1 MTVNGMTP
9 AEISKALRN
18 CASEYPVCSV
28 CPARRVPN
36 CSSAVRLAAAVIV
49 DILGSGGKEA
59 PE

>member
-1 MTVNGMTP
+1 MTFNGMTP

-18 CASEYPVCSV
+18 CASESPVCSV

-36 CSSAVRLAAAVIV
+36 CSAAVRLAAAAIV
-49 DILGSGGKEA
+49 DLLGGDEKEA

>member
-18 CASEYPVCSV
+18 CASEHPVCST

-36 CSSAVRLAAAVIV
+36 CSVTVRRAAAVLV
-49 DILGSGGKEA
+49 DLLCSPEKEA
-59 PE
+59 PK

>member
-18 CASEYPVCSV
+18 CASAYPVCST

-36 CSSAVRLAAAVIV
+36 CSAAVRLSAASIV
-49 DILGSGGKEA
+49 DILYSPEKEA
-59 PE
+59 PK

>member
-36 CSSAVRLAAAVIV
+36 CSSAVRLAAAIV
-49 DILGSGGKEA
+49 DLLGGVEKEV